1 MDTVTGTGTD
11 TGTNN
16 YENLVTCKHFPIT
29 ENESYVEF
37 STQMSQLQYDEITA
51 TSKGKLKKISEEP
64 GKNKILI

>member
-37 STQMSQLQYDEITA
+37 STQMSQL
-51 TSKGKLKKISEEP
+51 
-64 GKNKILI
+64 